1 MRYFKTL
8 HDGTSVPTELVVV
21 SLITAMTGPAILA
34 KTGAAA
40 PGHHPDTTKPMSTKK
55 N

>member
-8 HDGTSVPTELVVV
+8 HDRPQVPTELVVV
-21 SLITAMTGPAILA
+21 SLITAMTVPAILA
-34 KTGAAA
+34 KTGAAV
-40 PGHHPDTTKPMSTKK
+40 PGHRPDTTKPMSTKK